1 MSMSDPIAD
10 MLTRIRNAL
19 AVRKRTVKI
28 PASNMKQSIAT
39 VLKQEGYISGVETQK
54 DGAHQNMTITLRYAD
69 GVGAIE
75 EIQRVSRPGRR
86 VYCNAEDL
94 PRVNGGLGIVMVS
107 TSKGLMTDREAR
119 SSGVGGEVVCQVF

>member
-10 MLTRIRNAL
+10 RLTRIRNAL

-119 SSGVGGEVVCQVF
+119 SSGVGGEVVCRVF

>member
-28 PASNMKQSIAT
+28 PASNMKQSIAS
-39 VLKQEGYISGVETQK
+39 VLKQEGYISGVETEK

-119 SSGVGGEVVCQVF
+119 SSGVGGEVVCRVF

>member
-94 PRVNGGLGIVMVS
+94 PRVSGGLGIVMVS

-119 SSGVGGEVVCQVF
+119 SSGVGGEVVCRVF

>member
-39 VLKQEGYISGVETQK
+39 VLKQEGYISGVETEK

-86 VYCNAEDL
+86 VYCNVEDL

-119 SSGVGGEVVCQVF
+119 SSGVGGEVVCRVF

>member
-28 PASNMKQSIAT
+28 PASNMKQSIAM
-39 VLKQEGYISGVETQK
+39 VLKQEGYISGVETEK

-119 SSGVGGEVVCQVF
+119 SSGVGGEVVCRVF

>member
-54 DGAHQNMTITLRYAD
+54 EGAHQNMTITLRYAD

-119 SSGVGGEVVCQVF
+119 SSGVGGEVVCRVF

>member
-39 VLKQEGYISGVETQK
+39 VLKQEGYISGVETEK

-94 PRVNGGLGIVMVS
+94 PRVTGGLGIVMVS

-119 SSGVGGEVVCQVF
+119 SSGVGGEVVCRVF

>member
-54 DGAHQNMTITLRYAD
+54 DGPHENMTITLRYAD

-119 SSGVGGEVVCQVF
+119 SSGVGGEVVCRVF

>member
-1 MSMSDPIAD
+1 MSDPIAD

-119 SSGVGGEVVCQVF
+119 SSGVGGEVVCRVF

>member
-39 VLKQEGYISGVETQK
+39 VLKQEGYISGVETEK

-119 SSGVGGEVVCQVF
+119 SSGVGGEVVCRVF

>member
-119 SSGVGGEVVCQVF
+119 SSGVGGEVVCRGF

>member
-94 PRVNGGLGIVMVS
+94 PRVNGGLGIVMV
-107 TSKGLMTDREAR
+107 
-119 SSGVGGEVVCQVF
+119 

>member
-1 MSMSDPIAD
+1 

-39 VLKQEGYISGVETQK
+39 VLKEEGYISGVETEK

-119 SSGVGGEVVCQVF
+119 SSGVGGEVVCRVF

>member
-54 DGAHQNMTITLRYAD
+54 DGAHQNMTITLRLSL
-69 GVGAIE
+69 IH
-75 EIQRVSRPGRR
+75 I
-86 VYCNAEDL
+86 
-94 PRVNGGLGIVMVS
+94 
-107 TSKGLMTDREAR
+107 
-119 SSGVGGEVVCQVF
+119 

>member
-54 DGAHQNMTITLRYAD
+54 DGAHENMTITLRYAD

-119 SSGVGGEVVCQVF
+119 SSGVGGEVVCRVF